1 MARST
6 DKLSDTALRQAK
18 PRDKQYKLHDGGQM
32 YLLVKPDGSKLWMMD
47 YHHHGKRN
55 TASFGPYPTT
65 SLKQAR
71 KARLEAK
78 MSLAKGVSP
87 NQHKKHLRMAGQLAA
102 TNEFETIAKEWHKK
116 KLTNWD
122 PHHAEVIWRRLEM
135 HVFPHIGKRPI
146 NTLKAL
152 DLLYPLLQLEKN
164 SKLTLAGQI
173 RQYMSG
179 IMRYAVQTG
188 RIDSNPALD
197 LKDAIAAPKLRHHPA
212 LPLDRLQELKFR
224 IDTYPYNPVVK
235 LAMQFALLTGAR
247 SSEFRFA
254 RWSEF
259 DLARGEWVIP
269 PQREELAGAK
279 HSNRGEKMKTAR
291 VIPLASQ
298 TIHIIQELQTI
309 NDKNPLVFASTS
321 KNLTPISENTP
332 NTALRKLGYDTQKD
346 ICLHG
351 FRTMAC
357 SALNES
363 GLWQRDAIE
372 RHMGHQERNKVRSAY
387 THKAEYL
394 NERRA
399 MLQWWADYLDAIT
412 QHNSMQPADFKPSSK
427 KHGKG

>member
-6 DKLSDTALRQAK
+6 DKLSDTAVRQAK
-18 PRDKQYKLHDGGQM
+18 PRERQYKLHDGGQM

-55 TASFGPYPTT
+55 TASFGLYPTT
-65 SLKQAR
+65 TLKQAR
-71 KARLEAK
+71 KARQEAK
-78 MSLAKGVSP
+78 EMLSKGVSP
-87 NQHKKHLRMAGQLAA
+87 NQQKKRQRMAGQLSS
-102 TNEFETIAKEWHKK
+102 TNLFETIAGEWHQK

-122 PHHAEVIWRRLEM
+122 PHHAEVIWRRLEL
-135 HVFPHIGKRPI
+135 HVFPHIGKCPVD
-146 NTLKAL
+146 TLKAL
-152 DLLYPLLQLEKN
+152 DLLYPLLQLEK
-164 SKLTLAGQI
+164 SGKLTLAGQV

-197 LKDAIAAPKLRHHPA
+197 LKDAIAAPKQKHYPA
-212 LPLDRLQELKFR
+212 LPLDRLHELKLK

-259 DLARGEWVIP
+259 DLKRGEWVIP
-269 PQREELAGAK
+269 PEREEIAGTK

-291 VIPLASQ
+291 IIPLATQ
-298 TIHIIQELQTI
+298 TVKIIKELQAI
-309 NDKNPLVFASTS
+309 NGRNPWVFASTS
-321 KNLTPISENTP
+321 KSQTPISENTP
-332 NTALRKLGYDTQKD
+332 NATLRRLGYDTQKD

-387 THKAEYL
+387 IHKAEYL
-394 NERRA
+394 TERRT
-399 MLQWWADYLDAIT
+399 MLQWWADYLDAIIKNT
-412 QHNSMQPADFKPSSK
+412 SLQAADFKPTIK
-427 KHGKG
+427 

>member
-6 DKLSDTALRQAK
+6 DRLSDTAIRQAK
-18 PRDKQYKLHDGGQM
+18 PRDRQYKMYDGGQM

-47 YHHHGKRN
+47 YHYHNKRN

-65 SLKQAR
+65 TLKQAR

-78 MSLAKGVSP
+78 EQLSKGISP
-87 NQHKKHLRMAGQLAA
+87 NLQKKRQRMAGQLAA
-102 TNEFETIAKEWHKK
+102 HNDFETIAGEWHKK

-135 HVFPHIGKRPI
+135 HVFPHLGKRPVD
-146 NTLKAL
+146 TLKAL
-152 DLLYPLLQLEKN
+152 DLLYPLLQLEK
-164 SKLTLAGQI
+164 SGKLTLAGQI
-173 RQYMSG
+173 RQYTSG

-197 LKDAIAAPKLRHHPA
+197 LKDAIAAPKEKHHSA
-212 LPLDRLQELKFR
+212 LPLNRLHELKHK
-224 IDTYPYNPVVK
+224 IDTYPYNSVVK

-254 RWSEF
+254 RWDEF
-259 DLARGEWVIP
+259 DLKRGEWIIP
-269 PQREELAGAK
+269 PKREELAGTK

-291 VIPLASQ
+291 VIPLATQSVQ
-298 TIHIIQELQTI
+298 IVRELQVI
-309 NDKNPLVFASTS
+309 NGRSPLVFASTAKS
-321 KNLTPISENTP
+321 LTPISENTP
-332 NTALRKLGYDTQKD
+332 NATLRRMGYDTQKD

-387 THKAEYL
+387 IHKAEYL

-399 MLQWWADYLDAIT
+399 MLQWWADYLDAT
-412 QHNSMQPADFKPSSK
+412 AQNSTIQPAEFKPQ
-427 KHGKG
+427 